1 MIEKRLRAA
10 AAGDFA
16 ICLYNPESRKRPGYL
31 RRACDILLECRN
43 GEIICG
49 LVRNIGRAQQSA
61 QIMTLS
67 KLRDTPADMFTTV
80 FIGNSTTRVIDGR
93 MVTPR
98 GYEQRLGPDLR

>member
-1 MIEKRLRAA
+1 MRAA